1 MINIAIF
8 SSNRADLSFLYNL
21 CRLFEKNNKYK
32 VKTILSETSKID
44 FRYIKRKNII
54 QANLK
59 NINTGR
65 YNLIKIL
72 SKLLNKYTKLLA
84 KIKPK
89 YLIIVGD
96 RYESFAMTIVCN
108 FLNIKIIHIA
118 GGDITKG
125 AYDDEIRTYISKS
138 SYINFV
144 TNDESKKNLKN
155 LIKDNSKIFDYGS
168 PSLDYIKEIR
178 NVSKKE
184 ISQRLNL
191 SFNKN
196 NILVTFH
203 PETKYLNSTLRN
215 LKNLLASLISLGNE
229 YNIYFTGSNIDTFGK
244 IFNKTIKD
252 TVNRKNNFYFFS
264 NLGSENYI
272 QLAKNCDIII
282 GNSSS
287 IVYEM
292 PFLGLK
298 SILVG
303 RRQDGR
309 FMSNKITKIEA
320 KKKTII
326 KTIKKIIRKKNPK
339 KELKT
344 FGNGNSSKKIF
355 KKIHSLI
362 NDK

>member
-125 AYDDEIRTYISKS
+125 AYDAAVVTVAHDLFKELGTIGIRK
-138 SYINFV
+138 F
-144 TNDESKKNLKN
+144 LKPDG
-155 LIKDNSKIFDYGS
+155 IIFDVKAIY
-168 PSLDYIKEIR
+168 PRTETDL
-178 NVSKKE
+178 
-184 ISQRLNL
+184 RL
-191 SFNKN
+191 
-196 NILVTFH
+196 
-203 PETKYLNSTLRN
+203 
-215 LKNLLASLISLGNE
+215 
-229 YNIYFTGSNIDTFGK
+229 
-244 IFNKTIKD
+244 
-252 TVNRKNNFYFFS
+252 
-264 NLGSENYI
+264 
-272 QLAKNCDIII
+272 
-282 GNSSS
+282 
-287 IVYEM
+287 
-292 PFLGLK
+292 
-298 SILVG
+298 
-303 RRQDGR
+303 
-309 FMSNKITKIEA
+309 
-320 KKKTII
+320 
-326 KTIKKIIRKKNPK
+326 
-339 KELKT
+339 
-344 FGNGNSSKKIF
+344 
-355 KKIHSLI
+355 
-362 NDK
+362 